1 MQLEAGG
8 LQRSAKRTHQ
18 RGLTLEMSGG
28 PKGAKRPLER
38 PLDRLVRS
46 REQAVHWDETWQS
59 GVATRK
65 RSIAGACWTRPLQAT
80 VPCNIGSPPDS
91 PEAACLSRMADRR
104 SALPCFGDWPW
115 RAARRRTS
123 RPDQQP
129 PRSPTRKA
137 HGAPPASGRAA
148 QAGDSDSGLRRPLAR
163 ARRKKNKADIT
174 AGGKRKAHGTSQREA
189 KSALHCEKQLP
200 LKRDLTFELRRGA
213 KGAKRPLGR
222 RLERRVRPRECGR
235 GVSHAAL
242 YRRGRASGEDST
254 SARQP

>member
-1 MQLEAGG
+1 MKPGRVAWQPENGALLELAG
-8 LQRSAKRTHQ
+8 
-18 RGLTLEMSGG
+18 
-28 PKGAKRPLER
+28 
-38 PLDRLVRS
+38 LDLCK
-46 REQAVHWDETWQS
+46 QPFLA
-59 GVATRK
+59 
-65 RSIAGACWTRPLQAT
+65 
-80 VPCNIGSPPDS
+80 IGSPPDS

-174 AGGKRKAHGTSQREA
+174 AGGKRKAHGTGQREA

-200 LKRDLTFELRRGA
+200 LKRDLTFDMSGGA
-213 KGAKRPLGR
+213 KGAQRPLGR
-222 RLERRVRPRECGR
+222 PLDGGVRRHVSPLPRE
-235 GVSHAAL
+235 VPAKPL
-242 YRRGRASGEDST
+242 RRWPPATQVTR
-254 SARQP
+254 R